1 MTEPTTGPPHL
12 RRCHRTPVDPG
23 RTERTERLDDV
34 DMDVDVDV
42 MDLDVDV
49 DVDVDV
55 DYMVM
60 LP

>member
-42 MDLDVDV
+42 
-49 DVDVDV
+49 DVDV
-55 DYMVM
+55 DYMVR